1 MVDLSTLGQQLADF
15 QRNAKYVGQRLAITG
30 AEIDGALVLTTS
42 NLPAGKIWVRLKDT
56 RETVAVWAKNVSRV
70 NVDVM
75 LDITEAGELY
85 VADLDYEAA
94 TAALGEGAATAF
106 LPRISGSLA
115 GFVVEGYQ
123 FKPGRARQNST
134 AGLLVYV
141 EPFFYQHAGASVY
154 FAGGTVDLT
163 GTLPTT
169 DEFWRWVKIGIDPD
183 TNSLISANGTPQHQ
197 AVDLT
202 PAQLAA
208 ITLTDALPLAGV
220 KVRKDQTV
228 IPQYEGDIVDCRHH
242 FDSVGSGGGGG
253 GATPEFIHLRETSIT
268 INEGDPLTRD
278 LSAAAEVQDTG
289 MYDSGVSTTEIS
301 QTTGV
306 YRLYVKPS
314 IASLSAGASL
324 VIEIADSAS
333 NILMGAGYNATGTY
347 LPLEEMVWMT
357 SPSDYFLL
365 RLWVFGTT
373 GDQAT
378 FTYNLKIV
386 RISELP

>member
-1 MVDLSTLGQQLADF
+1 MVDISTLGQQLADF

-30 AEIDGALVLTTS
+30 ADIDGALVLTTS

-75 LDITEAGELY
+75 LDVTEAGELY

-141 EPFFYQHAGASVY
+141 EPFFYQHAGGSVY
-154 FAGGTVDLT
+154 FTGGTVDLT

-183 TNSLISANGTPQHQ
+183 TNSLVTANGTPQHQ

-202 PAQLAA
+202 ESQLAA

-220 KVRKDQTV
+220 KVRKAQAV
-228 IPQYEGDIVDCRHH
+228 IPQFDRDIVDCRHH

-253 GATPEFIHLRETSIT
+253 GTSPEYVHLRETSIT
-268 INEGDPLTRD
+268 VEEGDPLTRD
-278 LSAAAEVQDTG
+278 LSSATEVQNSG
-289 MYDSGVSTTEIS
+289 IYDSGVSTTQINIG
-301 QTTGV
+301 TGV
-306 YRLYVKPS
+306 YRLYVKPN

-324 VIEIADSAS
+324 IVEIADSAA
-333 NILMGAGYNATGTY
+333 NILVGSTYTSTGSY
-347 LPLEEMVWMT
+347 LPLEEMVWVT
-357 SPSDYFLL
+357 NSADYFIL
-365 RLWVFGTT
+365 RLWISGSP
-373 GDQAT
+373 GDDAT
-378 FTYNLKIV
+378 FTYDLKIV
-386 RISELP
+386 KISDLI